1 MLELI
6 IGEANRGH
14 ATRKREAT
22 RKLPPAPGASS
33 SDELRV
39 GEAMTRPHPIVPGH
53 ISMGAARKIA
63 ELRSTDTLI
72 VEDKGSLIGIL
83 DWETL
88 LTAND
93 DRRVADCL
101 KSIRICL
108 TPTTT
113 LARARTLMIEHGVAS
128 FPVAVGP
135 FLVGSISRSDVER
148 ALASKG
154 STPAVSARVAA

>member
-6 IGEANRGH
+6 TGEAS
-14 ATRKREAT
+14 RKGEAT
-22 RKLPPAPGASS
+22 RKLPREPGAPS
-33 SDELRV
+33 SDEPRV
-39 GEAMTRPHPIVPGH
+39 AEAMTRLYPIVPGH
-53 ISMGAARKIA
+53 ISVGAARKIA

-72 VEDKGSLIGIL
+72 VEDRGSLIGLL
-83 DWETL
+83 DRETL
-88 LTAND
+88 RTASD

-113 LARARTLMIEHGVAS
+113 LARARSLMIEHGVAS
-128 FPVAVGP
+128 FPVAAGP

-148 ALASKG
+148 LLASKNP
-154 STPAVSARVAA
+154 PAVSARVAA